1 MRKRSRSRK
10 VSSIA
15 AVLMCLALAVTNIA
29 PTAAKA
35 ADISGLKIQR
45 TDISGAPA
53 ETGGTG
59 NQNAGEGESAVD
71 TSGMTQGADADI
83 AITGVSIP
91 ANTEAGG
98 KVTVSFTVEGKKNSA
113 NGKEYN
119 TSVIQKV
126 CPVIDESFPF
136 VTDNAAY
143 AVTEGTGNKLA
154 CTYTFTTK
162 DTLETG
168 YYPVSFV
175 IVYSRK
181 SVAGADLFKDEKYF
195 VNKSFSVKIKAKPE
209 ATTEAATEAEAA
221 EGDITMSVKKAPVGS
236 YGKKCAFSFTVKS
249 DKCSI
254 ISVAPVIN
262 ETFPFE
268 TNEDAYKTVSSKGTK
283 KLECSYAFKVRED
296 VATGYQPVS
305 FTVTYIKDKKTCTAT
320 KTINVKTTGKKEEA
334 STAEG
339 AGPISTPRLMVTGYE
354 TDITKIAPNS
364 TFKLTLHMQN
374 TSKQVISN
382 IKVSLSTAEGE
393 FLPVS
398 GASTAYIE
406 SIGAGKSTDIV
417 MDMKAASGLSNKPY
431 QIVVKSEYE
440 DSKANPFSS
449 EDSVSIPVTLE
460 DRISLTEVMPPDS
473 LTVGGSS
480 EVSFTINNMG
490 GTNLSNVT
498 VKCEGEDFTCEE
510 SFVGNIASGTSSYAS
525 VVLNGA
531 KVTGGDGKCK
541 IIVTYENT
549 EGATKSIEEETYVYV
564 SEEIIDVEDV
574 MSQDAAKEKQN
585 KKGKQ
590 GLYVVLGIGAALVV
604 IGIFVIRR
612 KKRLEREEE
621 ELMDDDVL

>member
-1 MRKRSRSRK
+1 MKKRSK
-10 VSSIA
+10 IA
-15 AVLMCLALAVTNIA
+15 AVLMCMALAVTNIE
-29 PTAAKA
+29 PVTTNAAGITGSQT
-35 ADISGLKIQR
+35 DGVSMSGMQN
-45 TDISGAPA
+45 GAQA
-53 ETGGTG
+53 EAGGAG
-59 NQNAGEGESAVD
+59 NQNAGEGDSAVD
-71 TSGMTQGADADI
+71 TSGMNQGVDSDI

-91 ANTEAGG
+91 SNTEAGG
-98 KVTVSFTVEGKKNSA
+98 KVTISFTVEGKKNSA
-113 NGKEYN
+113 AGKEYN
-119 TSVIQKV
+119 ANVIQKV
-126 CPVIDESFPF
+126 CPVIDEGFPF

-181 SVAGADLFKDEKYF
+181 SISGADAFQNEKYYI
-195 VNKSFSVKIKAKPE
+195 NKSFSVKIKAKPE
-209 ATTEAATEAEAA
+209 ATTEATTEAEASDD
-221 EGDITMSVKKAPVGS
+221 DITMSVKKAPVGT
-236 YGKKCAFSFTVKS
+236 YGEKCAFSFTVKS
-249 DKCSI
+249 EKCNI
-254 ISVAPVIN
+254 TSVAPVIN

-268 TNEDAYKTVSSKGTK
+268 TNGDAYKTVSSKGTK
-283 KLECSYAFKVRED
+283 KLECSYSFKVRED
-296 VATGYQPVS
+296 VTTGYQPVS

-320 KTINVKTTGKKEEA
+320 KTINVKTTGKKDEA
-334 STAEG
+334 STEEG

-354 TDITKIAPNS
+354 TDAAKIAPNS
-364 TFKLTLHMQN
+364 TFKLTLHLKN
-374 TSKQVISN
+374 TSKQTISN

-406 SIGAGKSTDIV
+406 SIDGGKSTDIV
-417 MDMKAASGLSNKPY
+417 MDMKVASGLSNKPY

-440 DSKANPFSS
+440 DSKANAFSS

-460 DRISLTEVMPPDS
+460 DRISLTEVMPPDN
-473 LTVGGSS
+473 LTVGGSG

-490 GTNLSNVT
+490 GTTLSNVT

-510 SFVGNIASGTSSYAS
+510 SYVGNISSGTSSYAS
-525 VVLNGA
+525 VVLFGSR
-531 KVTGGDGKCK
+531 VTGGDGKCK

-564 SEEIIDVEDV
+564 SEEMPDVDDV
-574 MSQDAAKEKQN
+574 MAQDAAKTNQ
-585 KKGKQ
+585 KKAGKKTV
-590 GLYVVLGIGAALVV
+590 YVVLGIVAVV
-604 IGIFVIRR
+604 AVVGIFAIRR
-612 KKRLEREEE
+612 KKRLAEEEE

>member
-1 MRKRSRSRK
+1 MMRKR
-10 VSSIA
+10 SSIA
-15 AVLMCLALAVTNIA
+15 AVLMCMVLAAANVVPVTTEA
-29 PTAAKA
+29 AGTA
-35 ADISGLKIQR
+35 
-45 TDISGAPA
+45 GAQA
-53 ETGGTG
+53 EAGGIG
-59 NQNAGEGESAVD
+59 NQNAGEGDSAVD
-71 TSGMTQGADADI
+71 TSGMTQGADSDV

-91 ANTEAGG
+91 TNTEAGS
-98 KVTVSFTVEGKKNSA
+98 KVTISFTVEGKKNSVG
-113 NGKEYN
+113 GKEYN
-119 TSVIQKV
+119 ANVIQKV

-181 SVAGADLFKDEKYF
+181 STSGTNLFQNEKYF
-195 VNKSFSVKIKAKPE
+195 INKAFSVKIKAKPE

-221 EGDITMSVKKAPVGS
+221 EDDITMSVKKAPVGS
-236 YGKKCAFSFTVKS
+236 YGGNCAVSFTVKS

-254 ISVAPVIN
+254 TSVAPVIN

-268 TNEDAYKTVSSKGTK
+268 TNKDAYKTVSSKGTN
-283 KLECSYAFKVRED
+283 KLECSYTFKVRED

-334 STAEG
+334 STEAG

-354 TDITKIAPNS
+354 TDATKIAPNS
-364 TFKLTLHMQN
+364 TFKLTLHLQN
-374 TSKQVISN
+374 TSKQTISN

-406 SIGAGKSTDIV
+406 SIDAGKSTDIV
-417 MDMKAASGLSNKPY
+417 MDMKVASGLSNKPY

-440 DSKANPFSS
+440 DGKANAFSA

-460 DRISLTEVMPPDS
+460 DRISLTEVIPPDT

-490 GTNLSNVT
+490 GTNLSNVS
-498 VKCEGEDFTCEE
+498 VKCEGEDFTCDE
-510 SFVGNIASGTSSYAS
+510 SFVGNIASGNSAYAS
-525 VVLNGA
+525 VVLYGTQI
-531 KVTGGDGKCK
+531 TGGDGKCK

-564 SEEIIDVEDV
+564 SEQMIDVDAV
-574 MSQDAAKEKQN
+574 MSDDAADAKQN
-585 KKGKQ
+585 KKGKKW
-590 GLYVVLGIGAALVV
+590 LYGVLGIAVVLVAAGVLVA
-604 IGIFVIRR
+604 RK
-612 KKRLEREEE
+612 KKRLAQEEE